1 MWQRANAAAQTKPI
15 ALAKPYQGI
24 GHILSKHRCPTL
36 VGVVL
41 WILGFSKQWSAIVV
55 KPIGMYIFANRP
67 VL

>member
-24 GHILSKHRCPTL
+24 GHILSKHRYPIL

-41 WILGFSKQWSAIVV
+41 
-55 KPIGMYIFANRP
+55 
-67 VL
+67 